1 MGQNNKFGFFGLISQ
16 QHKAC
21 AASFSVNVSP
31 LITVQPISYFQPNI
45 SVVIT
50 CLYNI
55 DVQGKQVPPTEA
67 FACSHVVVLGWLSPC
82 TQSLTGVCV
91 QPPRACQSAQQWGH
105 IPPAL
110 GASLPLVWLE
120 SQRKGSRRC
129 GGQGEWGEY
138 GSVGCTDIVEMESY
152 FRILIKAM

>member
-1 MGQNNKFGFFGLISQ
+1 MGQNISWGFSGLIPQ
-16 QHKAC
+16 QHKAH

-31 LITVQPISYFQPNI
+31 LITLQPISYFQPNI

-50 CLYNI
+50 CLHNI
-55 DVQGKQVPPTEA
+55 GVQGRQMPPTKA

-91 QPPRACQSAQQWGH
+91 PGPTSSCLPVS
-105 IPPAL
+105 PAVGTHPL
-110 GASLPLVWLE
+110 STRASLLLVWLE

-129 GGQGEWGEY
+129 GGQREYGEY
-138 GSVGCTDIVEMESY
+138 GSVGVYRYCRNVKL
-152 FRILIKAM
+152 F

>member
-1 MGQNNKFGFFGLISQ
+1 MGQNISWGFSGLISQ
-16 QHKAC
+16 QHKAH

-31 LITVQPISYFQPNI
+31 LITLQPISYFQPNI

-50 CLYNI
+50 CLHNI
-55 DVQGKQVPPTEA
+55 GVQGRQMPPTKA

-91 QPPRACQSAQQWGH
+91 SLGQQAAACQSAQQWGH
-105 IPPAL
+105 IPRAL
-110 GASLPLVWLE
+110 GASLLLVWLE

-129 GGQGEWGEY
+129 GGQREYGEY
-138 GSVGCTDIVEMESY
+138 GSVGVYRYCRNVKL
-152 FRILIKAM
+152 F